1 MRRRS
6 SGWATLLGASA
17 VTLDVVSRL
26 RAIDHRRFDL
36 FAGLFVLVEGQLE
49 LLLGLGDDVTDAD
62 RLLAHAAL
70 VLPGVALMLRSRAP
84 VLAAAL
90 AMGSLAATTP
100 LGATVNETITL
111 PFFAIFVVMFSMA
124 ASVDGRR
131 LAAGIAI
138 VSALIAFTI
147 VSDPADNG
155 IADVMFGFA
164 LLLGAPVLGGRALR
178 NRIRLND
185 AMRER
190 AERLEREREEAV
202 EQAAGEERERIA
214 GELHDLVSHALSG
227 MVVQASGARRLVA
240 TRPERAREAFAAI
253 EESGRDALTE
263 MRRLLGVLR
272 QDDEELALAPQPSLT
287 HLATLVRRAEAA
299 GLPVEVAVDGE
310 PRPLPA
316 GADVIAYR
324 VVQEALRG
332 ALDAGEAG
340 AARVRV
346 RYGDAAVQVEVA
358 DDGGGT
364 RPLLAIEERVAL
376 YGGQLVAGQR
386 RAGGH
391 LVRASLPIGET
402 V

>member
-1 MRRRS
+1 MAPR
-6 SGWATLLGASA
+6 A
-17 VTLDVVSRL
+17 VTLDIVSRL
-26 RAIDHRRFDL
+26 RELDPRRIDL
-36 FAGLFVLVEGQLE
+36 VAGLFILVEAQLE
-49 LLLGLGDDVTDAD
+49 LLIGLGDDISETERAIAHVA
-62 RLLAHAAL
+62 LLG
-70 VLPGVALMLRSRAP
+70 PGIALMLRTRAP
-84 VLAAAL
+84 LLAVAL
-90 AMGSLAATTP
+90 AVGALTVTTP
-100 LGATVNETITL
+100 MGPEVNESITL

-131 LAAGIAI
+131 LAAGVAI
-138 VSALIAFTI
+138 VAALIGVAI
-147 VSDPADNG
+147 ASDPADNG
-155 IADVMFGFA
+155 IDDVMFGFA
-164 LLLGAPVLGGRALR
+164 LMLGAPVLAGRALR

-190 AERLEREREEAV
+190 AERLERERAQAA
-202 EQAAGEERERIA
+202 EQAAEDERERIA

-227 MVVQASGARRLVA
+227 MVVGAAGARRLIA
-240 TRPERAREAFAAI
+240 TRPDRAREAFAAI

-272 QDDEELALAPQPSLT
+272 HSDEELALAPQPSLD
-287 HLATLVRRAEAA
+287 HLTTLLRRAEAA
-299 GLPVEVAVDGE
+299 GLPVELAVEGR

-332 ALDAGEAG
+332 ARDAGHAG
-340 AARVRV
+340 TASVRV
-346 RYGDAAVQVEVA
+346 RYGDAAVQVEVS
-358 DDGGGT
+358 DDGRGE

-391 LVRASLPIGET
+391 LVRASLPVAEVT
-402 V
+402 